1 MTTFPGSPRILKGAI
16 VAINLPNP
24 TPNVIVFQYNPHTLT
39 RTLEVQTVGGE
50 GERAAPVRFKGAP
63 VETLN
68 LDVAIDAVDQLE
80 KAEGNAVILGI
91 HPQLA
96 ALETL
101 LYPPSTTVIANLA
114 LLTAGVI
121 EIIPAMAP
129 FTLLI
134 YGPKRILPVQL
145 TEFRVTE
152 EAHDVSLNPIRA
164 TVSLGVRVLSYN
176 DLLPDHPGHALFLAH
191 QVAKE
196 TLARVGMV
204 QTLSA
209 VVGESVKLL

>member
-1 MTTFPGSPRILKGAI
+1 
-16 VAINLPNP
+16 
-24 TPNVIVFQYNPHTLT
+24 
-39 RTLEVQTVGGE
+39 
-50 GERAAPVRFKGAP
+50 
-63 VETLN
+63 
-68 LDVAIDAVDQLE
+68 
-80 KAEGNAVILGI
+80 
-91 HPQLA
+91 
-96 ALETL
+96 
-101 LYPPSTTVIANLA
+101 
-114 LLTAGVI
+114 
-121 EIIPAMAP
+121 MAP